1 MKCRYS
7 HCPYGGEVNKDE
19 AVKDGNRYY
28 HPDCKQKV
36 EMRKEMVRIAT
47 EINPNIIQ
55 NELGRV
61 LNILLYQRELE
72 FQYVLGALKY
82 AKYAGIALYNAAS
95 IFRLMNNPNYIKLYQ
110 RKLERDK
117 SNAQGLQG

>member
-1 MKCRYS
+1 M
-7 HCPYGGEVNKDE
+7 NKDE